1 MLKSAAL
8 FVNLNKKNASILS
21 AEIKTELEKCGV
33 NVTIF
38 SFDGKPDNPPEG
50 KWDVAFSLGGDGTV
64 LYTARCLAN
73 YGVPIIP
80 INLGTLGFLA
90 EVNENDWLNVF
101 QKWEK
106 GGIIPSKRCMFN
118 VSVIRNAQN
127 VFDNFCLNDA
137 VISCS
142 GIAKLIKLQVQIE
155 NNNEQLNND
164 DQNDSG
170 VVLGTYRSDGLIIST
185 PTGSTAYSMASGGP
199 ILDPEM
205 EAVIINPICPFALS
219 NRPFVLTS
227 RQIITVTV
235 SEEKRKHDRRSGVIL
250 TIDGQD
256 TFNLQ
261 CDDKII
267 VKQSQNYAKL
277 IYPDKFAYYTAL
289 RKKLFWSGDNDA

>member
-1 MLKSAAL
+1 M
-8 FVNLNKKNASILS
+8 
-21 AEIKTELEKCGV
+21 
-33 NVTIF
+33 
-38 SFDGKPDNPPEG
+38 
-50 KWDVAFSLGGDGTV
+50 
-64 LYTARCLAN
+64 
-73 YGVPIIP
+73 PIIP

-90 EVNENDWLNVF
+90 EVNQDDWLNVY

-106 GGIIPSKRCMFN
+106 GEIIPSQRCMFN
-118 VSVIRNAQN
+118 VSVIRSAKT
-127 VFDNFCLNDA
+127 VFDDFCLNDA

-155 NNNEQLNND
+155 NNNEQLING
-164 DQNDSG
+164 DQINSG

-235 SEEKRKHDRRSGVIL
+235 SEEKRKQDRRSGVIL

-289 RKKLFWSGDNDA
+289 RKKLFWSGDSL